1 MLKQA
6 YGNKTMTPTQLN
18 SGTNGTKT
26 AELRLKITHLL
37 DLSQSKDGQQVEKV
51 REVIR
56 SNRRFDSAGSKP
68 LSRHFENFVSRDL
81 GMQRIAFKFVPRLL
95 TDEQE
100 LKVLEVRQELFHRA
114 MMKT

>member
-6 YGNKTMTPTQLN
+6 YGNKTMTLTQLN

-56 SNRRFDSAGSKP
+56 SNRRFDSAGSN
-68 LSRHFENFVSRDL
+68 RHFENFVSRDL